1 MEVGFSTIKLI
12 FFTSAFHDF
21 NFPPHF
27 CVALLCPNVRGA
39 DPERSLVGY
48 TIIYKWD
55 KYYYFMKNAWLGVL
69 VTIAHP
75 DQAERNM
82 LDRSSNA
89 KMNRSV
95 CILSL

>member
-1 MEVGFSTIKLI
+1 MILTFPLT
-12 FFTSAFHDF
+12 FAWRCYAQTSG
-21 NFPPHF
+21 
-27 CVALLCPNVRGA
+27 GA